1 MGQEKSW
8 VFRVKALKGLSAE
21 PGVSAP
27 LSQALG
33 GKVLVP
39 RPPPWH
45 GQLAAA
51 AAGGQSAGSGLGKAG
66 AVPASSRTQRFP
78 LLLALFVFLSGLP
91 PPSRGS

>member
-1 MGQEKSW
+1 M
-8 VFRVKALKGLSAE
+8 FRVKALKGLSAE
-21 PGVSAP
+21 PGVSAL

-39 RPPPWH
+39 RPLPGTANSLP
-45 GQLAAA
+45 QL
-51 AAGGQSAGSGLGKAG
+51 AGGQSAGSGLGKAG
-66 AVPASSRTQRFP
+66 TVPASSRTQHFP